1 MQKTTRAGPSPPSA
15 RAILDGF
22 VETGRSSSK
31 IRMSSFSLRPPAV
44 GSERTTMHLSLRVV
58 SMAGENVTLRG
69 LTCRGS
75 GATGAGELVAASGQA
90 APRPW
95 LARSLPRSGS
105 MRSSGARREG
115 RPPGRVAGVRWE
127 QADAE
132 AAVTGSSGG
141 SLRGL
146 RDAALLAVM
155 SDGLLRVS
163 ESTAPEGTDLEGAG
177 TRPADPLLDHWKL
190 RSSADQ
196 ELEQLSCRAAAMG
209 ASRPHPRDG
218 PRVRLPDGR
227 WPPGAPRGAP
237 RGGPCARGARR
248 YGILP
253 RRYGIPP
260 A

>member
-141 SLRGL
+141 L
-146 RDAALLAVM
+146 
-155 SDGLLRVS
+155 
-163 ESTAPEGTDLEGAG
+163 
-177 TRPADPLLDHWKL
+177 
-190 RSSADQ
+190 
-196 ELEQLSCRAAAMG
+196 
-209 ASRPHPRDG
+209 
-218 PRVRLPDGR
+218 
-227 WPPGAPRGAP
+227 PPGATGRRPSRRHVRRPAPGFRVHCTRGHRS
-237 RGGPCARGARR
+237 RGRRHSTCRSAARSLETPELCGSGA
-248 YGILP
+248 
-253 RRYGIPP
+253 
-260 A
+260 